1 MAGKDSGTHGQTE
14 TQSTQNA
21 IEVVAWT
28 IKLRA
33 GLLDHGKDVHQL
45 RILEEWSNMIGYKKG
60 SSSTRFY
67 TAAKTG
73 WENDMATIFARGVL

>member
-60 SSSTRFY
+60 SSP
-67 TAAKTG
+67 
-73 WENDMATIFARGVL
+73 ARVLHCSQDWMRKWHDNSFC